1 VEKEKDSI
9 IMEVKIF
16 IDNYREAFG
25 EKAELPIVFWYSDT
39 SLADIEKI
47 NGCFF
52 KGLKTVREGN
62 PISLNAEVIGCGGGK
77 FYTAFTEMPEH
88 VPNFVSLKEKYKK
101 TPEMVLEFEEK
112 LGIVLT
118 DKKYLNFARI
128 DTIDTFEMVEGMLF
142 FATPD
147 ILSGL
152 TTWTY
157 FDNNSEDA
165 VTSIFGSGCSAVVTN
180 AIVEN
185 SKGGK
190 RTFIGLFD
198 PSVRPHVEANILSF
212 VIPISR
218 FKEMYHTMRESCLFD
233 THAWKKVRERIN
245 ME

>member
-1 VEKEKDSI
+1 
-9 IMEVKIF
+9 MEVKVF

-25 EKAELPIVFWYSDT
+25 EKAELPIAFWYSDIP
-39 SLADIEKI
+39 LANTEKI

-52 KGLKTVREGN
+52 KGMKTVREGN

-88 VPNFVSLKEKYKK
+88 VPSFVSLKEKYKK

-128 DTIDTFEMVEGMLF
+128 DTIETFEMVEGLLF

-157 FDNNSEDA
+157 FDNNSDDA
-165 VTSIFGSGCSAVVTN
+165 VTSFFGSGCSVLVTN
-180 AIVEN
+180 TINEN
-185 SKGGK
+185 KRNGR

-198 PSVRPHVEANILSF
+198 PSVRPHIEENILGF
-212 VIPISR
+212 AVPISR
-218 FKEMYHTMRESCLFD
+218 FQEMYHTMRKSCLFD
-233 THAWKKVRERIN
+233 THAWNKVRERIN
-245 ME
+245 N